1 MGFTKWEGG
10 FPLPFYWRFLRIMDY
25 LYFKRKDGSVF
36 GKLPTI
42 PKSQIEG
49 YVKDGCVKC
58 DKDGKELK
66 SPEKAKKT
74 KKK

>member
-25 LYFKRKDGSVF
+25 LYFKRKNGSVF
-36 GKLPTI
+36 GKLTTI
-42 PKSQIEG
+42 PKTQIDG
-49 YVKDGCVKC
+49 YMKDGCVRC
-58 DKDGKELK
+58 DKDGKEFK
-66 SPEKAKKT
+66 SPKKAKKT

>member
-1 MGFTKWEGG
+1 
-10 FPLPFYWRFLRIMDY
+10 MDY

-49 YVKDGCVKC
+49 YIKDGCVKC
-58 DKDGKELK
+58 DKNGKELK
-66 SPEKAKKT
+66 SPKKAKKT